1 MKKILSLTLVCV
13 MLLGCVFAL
22 ASCKK
27 TLNGTY
33 EGGVVT
39 YTFKSNGEVTAKGGL
54 TGAEFNGKYEITT
67 QTDDD
72 GNKETVIIFSEFS
85 GIGGAAYNGTFSF
98 GEGKDSDKGAY
109 VKINGVSYY
118 KK

>member
-33 EGGVVT
+33 EGSAVT
-39 YTFKSNGEVTAKGGL
+39 YTFKSNGDVTAKGGL

-85 GIGGAAYNGTFSF
+85 KAGALYNGTFSF

-109 VKINGVSYY
+109 VKIDGWNYY